1 MLVFD
6 ENGKPMFKILVTTE
20 EQAELDKQAEEF
32 AKDIKPNMFLD
43 ETSIKLFDFN

>member
-6 ENGKPMFKILVTTE
+6 ENGKPKFEILVTEE
-20 EQAELDKQAEEF
+20 EQAKLDKQVKEF

-43 ETSIKLFDFN
+43 ETSMDLFNFN